1 VILADTCVVIW
12 LAMDRKLL
20 SKAATDAIGAAR
32 SEDGI
37 AICDAT
43 LYELAWLV
51 TNKRVD
57 VVGTLN
63 AFLNDVSRRFIVLPV
78 TASVAQL
85 AAAFPAPYPSDPM
98 DRLIGATALDRGV
111 PLVTR
116 DKAIRRS
123 KLVPTIW

>member
-1 VILADTCVVIW
+1 MIVIDTCIVIW
-12 LAMDRKLL
+12 LARDPEAL
-20 SKAATDAIGAAR
+20 SAAASAALSAAR
-32 SEDGI
+32 IGDGV

-43 LYELAWLV
+43 LYELACLV
-51 TNKRVD
+51 RHGRVTMKRSLEALLDEV
-57 VVGTLN
+57 T
-63 AFLNDVSRRFIVLPV
+63 RRFIVLPV

-111 PLVTR
+111 PLITR